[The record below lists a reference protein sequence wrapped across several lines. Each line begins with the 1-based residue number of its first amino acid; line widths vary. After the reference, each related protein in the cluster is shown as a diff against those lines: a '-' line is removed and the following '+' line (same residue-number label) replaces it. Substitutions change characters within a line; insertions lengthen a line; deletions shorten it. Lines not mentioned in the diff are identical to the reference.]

1 MKKLQLI
8 KHIAGELVKGN
19 QMVKGRTEGGSIAYT
34 DGYKL
39 WLIREEDDIFND
51 NIDQIDLDRI
61 LKTDDI
67 NYLKP
72 VDNYIIIDGVDI
84 MKNKKIARG
93 VINDTPFY
101 FDIDYL
107 KYFDKN
113 CKLYKYSD
121 SPTTPIY
128 IKDEYG
134 VLEGLIMPVNLPD
147 ETKKELDKK
156 LGL

>member
-8 KHIAGELVKGN
+8 KYIAGELVKGN
-19 QMVKGRTEGGSIAYT
+19 RMVKGKMDGRRVAYA

-39 WLIREEDDIFND
+39 WIIREEDDIFND
-51 NIDQIDLDRI
+51 SMDQININNI

-67 NYLKP
+67 DNLRPIDNYL
-72 VDNYIIIDGVDI
+72 IIDGADV

-93 VINDTPFY
+93 VIDSTPFY

-128 IKDEYG
+128 IKDANET
-134 VLEGLIMPVNLPD
+134 LEGLIMPVNLS
-147 ETKKELDKK
+147 EEIKKDLDQK